1 MKKFMLRRLGVA
13 HDPGSFKPT
22 LQDCIEAVL
31 EQSDTLAADVLAGLK
46 ASVSQ
51 TRSKSMQIVPNPA
64 GKKAIELLCANA
76 DAFKVTF
83 GENLRSAL
91 YGGDVHRGQVQPLRF
106 DDFQFLEEEQ
116 IDANIEFALSQQEIS
131 MAVDDVL
138 PTLNAMVSSL
148 LGWLTVQPHLNPL
161 KPEAFVYALRESML
175 VHVPSDEV
183 RTTLMT
189 PAAGMLGVAMRQLYR
204 EVSEWLRSQGV
215 EPVGPIQ
222 QGGAQGAQKPA
233 ENTVTRTLLTLDKLR
248 RLLSGELDPGPLNG
262 NIKDF
267 THTVPASFVALED
280 MKLMEP
286 MMERL
291 AARASQCAAA
301 RASRGTWVNPPV
313 EAPRA
318 CFERLAAR
326 ASQSAAPKV
335 SASGEVVLDPPAQR
349 EKATSKKKLG
359 RGLGEEVVR
368 LMLENLSQDHRLLA
382 GVRRNL
388 KRMEP
393 VLITLSQSDARFFS
407 ERQHPARQF
416 MDKITSRSLAFTSE
430 DQPGFS
436 HFQQTLENA
445 VGELTQGA
453 GEAATFLRV
462 LRNLEDGWT
471 KEEHEQRQ
479 RAEEAARGLLHA
491 EQRNL
496 LAQRLTEDFSERLKD
511 KKVPEIVAVFLRGPW
526 AQVVAESQLRC
537 ADGAADTDGYLGLVD
552 DLIWSVQ
559 LRLARRNRTRLV
571 DIVPGM
577 LVKMRQ
583 GLGLISYPEERIPV
597 FFDELITFHEQAFE
611 GARPAPTAGAPE
623 KTATGEPSALESG
636 GLPVDEFWMGGD
648 EAADSGYLQG
658 AHALIPGI
666 EEDETPDPAAQQAW
680 SALNLITGS
689 WVDLALGGVWV
700 RAQLTWAS
708 PHKTLFMFISSGG
721 MAHSMSRRTMDRLRG
736 LGLIRL
742 VSDGRVIDHA
752 LDAVAQAALR
762 NDLGKA
768 SGGA

>member
-1 MKKFMLRRLGVA
+1 MRLRPDNAGKELVIAFGNWENLYTMKKFLLRRLGVA
-13 HDPGSFKPT
+13 HEPGSLKPS

-31 EQSDTLAADVLAGLK
+31 EQSDTLADDVLSGLK
-46 ASVSQ
+46 ASLSQ
-51 TRSKSMQIVPNPA
+51 TRSKSVQVVPNPFT
-64 GKKAIELLCANA
+64 KATIERLYAQGEG
-76 DAFKVTF
+76 FKTTF
-83 GENLRSAL
+83 SEKLRVAL
-91 YGGDVHRGQVQPLRF
+91 YGGDTHRAQGQPLRF

-116 IDANIEFALSQQEIS
+116 IDANIEFALTQQEIS
-131 MAVDDVL
+131 MAVDDAL
-138 PTLNAMVSSL
+138 PTLDALMSSL
-148 LGWLTVQPHLNPL
+148 LGWMTVQPLSNPL
-161 KPEAFVYALRESML
+161 KPESFVYALREAL
-175 VHVPSDEV
+175 LEHVPSDEA
-183 RTTLMT
+183 RTSLMT
-189 PAAGMLGVAMRQLYR
+189 PAAGMLGVAMRQLYK

-215 EPVGPIQ
+215 EPVGPMQ
-222 QGGAQGAQKPA
+222 HQGASHGAQKSS
-233 ENTVTRTLLTLDKLR
+233 ENSVTRTLLTLDKLR
-248 RLLSGELDPGPLNG
+248 RLLSGELDMGPLNG

-286 MMERL
+286 MMKRL
-291 AARASQCAAA
+291 TERASQAAA
-301 RASRGTWVNPPV
+301 
-313 EAPRA
+313 
-318 CFERLAAR
+318 
-326 ASQSAAPKV
+326 AAPKV
-335 SASGEVVLDPPAQR
+335 SPKDMLDGDQSEQR
-349 EKATSKKKLG
+349 DKTKTKKLG
-359 RGLGEEVVR
+359 RELGEEVVR
-368 LMLENLSQDHRLLA
+368 MMLENLAQDHRMLG
-382 GVRRNL
+382 GVRKSL
-388 KRMEP
+388 KLMEP

-416 MDKITSRSLAFTSE
+416 MDKMTSRSLAFTSE

-436 HFQQTLENA
+436 HFRKTLEKSVNILVNSPGDAGTFARLLTKLEA
-445 VGELTQGA
+445 VWA
-453 GEAATFLRV
+453 
-462 LRNLEDGWT
+462 

-496 LAQRLTEDFSERLKD
+496 LALRLAEDFAERLKN
-511 KKVPEIVAVFLRGPW
+511 KKVPDIVVAFLRGPW
-526 AQVVAESQLRC
+526 AQVVAESQLKC
-537 ADGAADTDGYLGLVD
+537 ADGAADADGYLGLVD

-559 LRLARRNRTRLV
+559 LKLARRNRSRLV
-571 DIVPGM
+571 DMVPGM

-611 GARPAPTAGAPE
+611 GARPP
-623 KTATGEPSALESG
+623 PSADSPDKATAADIATVDSV
-636 GLPVDEFWMGGD
+636 GLPVEEFWMAED
-648 EAADSGYLQG
+648 EVTDSGFLQG
-658 AHALIPGI
+658 VPEPIPEV
-666 EEDETPDPAAQQAW
+666 EESEVPDPVAQMAW
-680 SALNLITGS
+680 SAQSLITGS

-762 NDLGKA
+762 NDVEKA
-768 SGGA
+768 GGAAQ

>member
-1 MKKFMLRRLGVA
+1 MARGNWENLQTMKKFLLRRLGVA
-13 HDPGSFKPT
+13 HEPGSFKPS

-31 EQSDTLAADVLAGLK
+31 EQSDALVDDVLHGLK
-46 ASVSQ
+46 ASLTQ
-51 TRSKSMQIVPNPA
+51 TRSKSMQAAQSPA
-64 GKKAIELLCANA
+64 SKAAIESLCAQS
-76 DAFKVTF
+76 DAFKATF
-83 GENLRSAL
+83 ADNLRVAL
-91 YGGDVHRGQVQPLRF
+91 YGGDIHRAQAQPLRF

-116 IDANIEFALSQQEIS
+116 IDANIEFALTQQEIS
-131 MAVDDVL
+131 LAVDDAL
-138 PTLNAMVSSL
+138 PALNAMVSSL

-161 KPEAFVYALRESML
+161 KPESFVYALRESL
-175 VHVPSDEV
+175 LKHVPSDET

-189 PAAGMLGVAMRQLYR
+189 PAAGMLGIAMRQLYR
-204 EVSEWLRSQGV
+204 EIAEWLRSQGV
-215 EPVGPIQ
+215 EPVGPLQ
-222 QGGAQGAQKPA
+222 HQGGAAGAHKPA

-286 MMERL
+286 MMKRL
-291 AARASQCAAA
+291 A
-301 RASRGTWVNPPV
+301 
-313 EAPRA
+313 E
-318 CFERLAAR
+318 R
-326 ASQSAAPKV
+326 ASQSAASKGATPSDV
-335 SASGEVVLDPPAQR
+335 GVDASDQR
-349 EKATSKKKLG
+349 ERTKSKKLG
-359 RGLGEEVVR
+359 RELGEEVVR

-382 GVRRNL
+382 GVRKNL
-388 KRMEP
+388 KQMEP
-393 VLITLSQSDARFFS
+393 VLIALSQSDARFFS

-436 HFQQTLENA
+436 HFQKTLENS
-445 VGELTQGA
+445 VNVLTKGSCD
-453 GEAATFLRV
+453 AATFARV
-462 LRNLEDGWT
+462 VRKLEEGWT
-471 KEEHEQRQ
+471 KEEHEQRL

-496 LAQRLTEDFSERLKD
+496 LAQRLAEDFSERLKN
-511 KKVPEIVAVFLRGPW
+511 KKVPEIVGVFLRGPW

-537 ADGAADTDGYLGLVD
+537 ADGTADTDGYLGLVD

-559 LRLARRNRTRLV
+559 LKLARRNRARLV

-611 GARPAPTAGAPE
+611 GARPAPAAGAPD
-623 KTATGEPSALESG
+623 KATVADISAVESV
-636 GLPVDEFWMGGD
+636 GLPVDEFWMAQD
-648 EAADSGYLQG
+648 EAADSGYLRG
-658 AHALIPGI
+658 THELVPEV

-708 PHKTLFMFISSGG
+708 PHKTLFMFISAGG

-762 NDLGKA
+762 NDLEKA
-768 SGGA
+768 GGGS

>member
-116 IDANIEFALSQQEIS
+116 IDANIEFALTQQEIS

-286 MMERL
+286 MMKRL
-291 AARASQCAAA
+291 A
-301 RASRGTWVNPPV
+301 
-313 EAPRA
+313 E
-318 CFERLAAR
+318 R

-335 SASGEVVLDPPAQR
+335 SASGELVLDQPAQR

-359 RGLGEEVVR
+359 RELGEEVVR

-623 KTATGEPSALESG
+623 KTATGEPSALESV
-636 GLPVDEFWMGGD
+636 GLPVDEFWMADD

-658 AHALIPGI
+658 AHALIPEI